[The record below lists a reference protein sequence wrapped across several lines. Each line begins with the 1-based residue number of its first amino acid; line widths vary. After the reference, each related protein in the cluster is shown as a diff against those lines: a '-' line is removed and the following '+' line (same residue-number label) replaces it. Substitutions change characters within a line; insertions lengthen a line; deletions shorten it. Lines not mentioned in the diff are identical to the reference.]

1 MMKMMSMMMMM
12 MMKLQQCSKKYF
24 GQWQF
29 NSKTQLTFY
38 CRVLWSPDVDI
49 EDDDD
54 DDEVAAVFEKV
65 PWTMAI

>member
-1 MMKMMSMMMMM
+1 MKFQT
-12 MMKLQQCSKKYF
+12 LRKK
-24 GQWQF
+24 
-29 NSKTQLTFY
+29 Y

-49 EDDDD
+49 EDD

>member
-1 MMKMMSMMMMM
+1 MKFQT
-12 MMKLQQCSKKYF
+12 LRKK
-24 GQWQF
+24 
-29 NSKTQLTFY
+29 Y

-49 EDDDD
+49 EDDDDD